1 MINKG
6 RERLSEMEINEYTV
20 EKLVDP
26 TGVITGD
33 RYEFR
38 LYIMLDEEDELY
50 AEGGTGIRTI
60 FAVDQ
65 GEERIAMA
73 HFFKRETEEILP
85 FELEEEELASI
96 LAFCKLNFQ

>member
-1 MINKG
+1 MINIG
-6 RERLSEMEINEYTV
+6 RERLSGMEINEYTV
-20 EKLVDP
+20 DKLVDP
-26 TGVITGD
+26 TGVISGD

-50 AEGGTGIRTI
+50 SEGGTGIRAI

-73 HFFKRETEEILP
+73 HFFKRENEEILP
-85 FELEEEELASI
+85 FEIEDEELASI
-96 LAFCKLNFQ
+96 LAFCKLNFE